1 MIIKIVYLFQ
11 ASVSVKRIDK
21 YMNSSELNENAVTK
35 INSSEPKDLPPN
47 NQNEEQPAIKL
58 DNASF
63 RWSSDDQKL
72 CLQNISLEIPKRSL
86 VAIVGQV
93 GSGKSSLLS
102 AMLGEMEPVA
112 SEENKEKNETDKNSS
127 VIIDGSLA
135 YAAQQAWIQ
144 NATLKNNILFRYV
157 MATFTIKIY

>member
-1 MIIKIVYLFQ
+1 MINIIFLFQ

-35 INSSEPKDLPPN
+35 INSSEPNDLPAN

-63 RWSSDDQKL
+63 RWSSDDQKI
-72 CLQNISLEIPKRSL
+72 CLQNISLEIPKRGL

-112 SEENKEKNETDKNSS
+112 NQGNQEKNETETNSS

-144 NATLKNNILFRYV
+144 NATLKNNILFR
-157 MATFTIKIY
+157 